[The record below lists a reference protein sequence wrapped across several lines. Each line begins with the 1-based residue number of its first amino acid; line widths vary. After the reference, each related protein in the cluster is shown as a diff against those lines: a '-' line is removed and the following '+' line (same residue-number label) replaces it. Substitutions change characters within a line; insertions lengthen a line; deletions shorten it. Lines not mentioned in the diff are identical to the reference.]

1 MHYEKCM
8 LRIRLIIQ
16 FILILNLPAI
26 GQKWGFHTLVG
37 NWRAANGAGL
47 EVIDSN
53 NIYVVYENE
62 KKKVERA
69 VVDFKSNPAFL
80 DFEIKDS
87 NSTYVLKTIFQFV
100 TRDLIQWQVF
110 EGERPAN
117 FSANNGEL
125 LYLRRK
131 Q

>member
-1 MHYEKCM
+1 M

-16 FILILNLPAI
+16 FILLLNLPAI
-26 GQKWGFHTLVG
+26 AQKWTFTDLVG

-47 EVIDSN
+47 QVIDSN
-53 NIYVVYENE
+53 NIFVVYENE
-62 KKKVERA
+62 KKKAERA
-69 VVDFKSNPAFL
+69 FIDFKSNPSSL

-87 NSTYVLKTIFQFV
+87 NSTYVLKSLFQFV
-100 TRDLIQWQVF
+100 SKDLLQWQVF

-117 FSANNGEL
+117 FTASEGEL
-125 LYLRRK
+125 VYLRRK

>member
-1 MHYEKCM
+1 MIM

-16 FILILNLPAI
+16 FILLLNLPAI
-26 GQKWGFHTLVG
+26 AQKWNFTDLVG

-47 EVIDSN
+47 QVIDSN
-53 NIYVVYENE
+53 NIFVVYENE
-62 KKKVERA
+62 KKKAERA
-69 VVDFKSNPAFL
+69 FIDFKSNPSSL

-87 NSTYVLKTIFQFV
+87 NSTYVLKTLFQFV
-100 TRDLIQWQVF
+100 SKDLIQWQVF

-117 FSANNGEL
+117 FTASEGEL
-125 LYLRRK
+125 VYLRRK